1 MSERAS
7 RLGDVNRLSG
17 PFQAEEDARSVDGV
31 IAGKREAAGRGS
43 DLDLGGPEVLFS
55 SFPAVASLGGRQP
68 RHSPGSTPAPW
79 AGSDGSSPPRRGASN
94 TPLTHRQF
102 SRLEAKKVFCDYIR
116 AERVPNTQLP
126 ARGQCELSLLGVCL
140 NR

>member
-17 PFQAEEDARSVDGV
+17 PVQAEEDAMSVDGV
-31 IAGKREAAGRGS
+31 IAGKRGAGPHRAAGRGS

-94 TPLTHRQF
+94 TSLTRRQF
-102 SRLEAKKVFCDYIR
+102 SRLEAK
-116 AERVPNTQLP
+116 
-126 ARGQCELSLLGVCL
+126 
-140 NR
+140 